1 MWKWCLRRKSPGR
14 ESFYSSVKQHAYL
27 MVYMKKKN
35 VLKITGRALLK
46 FWLHINRYQDSYWLQ
61 VEWELQ
67 TMEET
72 KQSKENETQ
81 RKKLSET
88 LQVATTKTY
97 IARKQRRIIRMWD
110 KTETESF
117 MSILCHSRCIH
128 DRNAFQNMCTLD
140 RKWEDK

>member
-1 MWKWCLRRKSPGR
+1 MSQTQISWER
-14 ESFYSSVKQHAYL
+14 ELLFFCKAACIFNGLHEE
-27 MVYMKKKN
+27 KKN
-35 VLKITGRALLK
+35 VLKITGQELLLK

-61 VEWELQ
+61 VEWKLQ

-88 LQVATTKTY
+88 LQVATTKAY
-97 IARKQRRIIRMWD
+97 IARKRQRIIRMWD

-117 MSILCHSRCIH
+117 TSILCHSRCIQ